1 MRVKAAV
8 ILLTLFVS
16 GSSLAAYADPTVNP
30 ALPAIDPSV
39 PAHYSLGVCETPQQ
53 LDCIQNVYVKDGSG
67 DFRLSA
73 PLEIYQWNETT
84 DPNTNKVFSSGMSW
98 TIPQLAPTTFQLDA
112 SVRTPSFIWNPDF
125 SAGRLDVG
133 ASNLPRG
140 YSVKVAVR
148 TSWIK
153 AQNLQFISDE
163 SSYTQEPIAGV
174 DGAYLWTFTGT
185 HARVSTFDYES
196 SKWLM
201 TLEGDWSQAADIDHY
216 SLDFVIH
223 HAGVVPETPWGE
235 TSWWDP
241 RCSDHGFTAQAFN
254 SHAAGSPEWID
265 GKGLEFNIFA
275 PHYDSRGAP
284 HVNQGFFRLWIHE
297 EFAECQWPGNTL
309 VGAEELEA
317 LIVNEDGSEQNA
329 NIIIT
334 NEGGMIYLEAVDFH
348 YSVPTFIIRPRSDN
362 SNVDDPSTGQSVPR
376 ASAPTLAA
384 TPEVLEE
391 TPNPK
396 LSKSAESEKLTPS
409 VAAPAVDAPD
419 SENPGILALMVIGTL
434 VISTGIA
441 LEILRRRRA
450 MPLGRRRI

>member
-1 MRVKAAV
+1 MRVKAAA

-16 GSSLAAYADPTVNP
+16 GSSLAAYADQTVNP
-30 ALPAIDPSV
+30 ALPTIDPSV
-39 PAHYSLGVCETPQQ
+39 PAYYSLGVCETPQQ
-53 LDCIQNVYVKDGSG
+53 LDCIQSVYVKGESG
-67 DFRLSA
+67 DFIASA
-73 PLEIYQWNETT
+73 PVGTQSWIEEI
-84 DPNTNKVFSSGMSW
+84 DSNTNTVYRSGMSW
-98 TIPQLAPTTFQLDA
+98 TIPQLDSTTFQVDA
-112 SVRTPSFIWNPDF
+112 SVRTPTFVWSPDF

-133 ASNLPRG
+133 ASSLPMG
-140 YSVKVAVR
+140 YSVKVAIR

-174 DGAYLWTFTGT
+174 NGAYLWTFTGT
-185 HARVSTFDYES
+185 HARVSTYTDDAKILKTMQEQ
-196 SKWLM
+196 M
-201 TLEGDWSQAADIDHY
+201 DWSEAADIDHY

-223 HAGVVPETPWGE
+223 HAGVSPES
-235 TSWWDP
+235 SWWDP
-241 RCSDHGFTAQAFN
+241 RCSDQGFTAQAFN

-275 PHYDSRGAP
+275 PHYDERGAP

-297 EFAECQWPGNTL
+297 EFAECQWPQNTL

-317 LIVNEDGSEQNA
+317 LIINEDGSEQNA

-362 SNVDDPSTGQSVPR
+362 SNVDDPSTGPSVPR
-376 ASAPTLAA
+376 ASAPTLAT

-419 SENPGILALMVIGTL
+419 SENPGILALMVIGAL